1 MIKVRKFQTEEEFNL
16 AVLKYPTI
24 SYIKE
29 IDKIHCQNNES
40 YFTAIINVT
49 STTSYSYVIG
59 SGFKTQQV
67 KKLYVDDV
75 EITPTNRVQ
84 FDTLGEHTVK
94 CTFEKGAL
102 VDCNS
107 MFWSMNAKTLDIS
120 HLDTSEVTY
129 MSYMFYDGTYDNIIG
144 IEELDTSNVTTML
157 YMFGYSTINFDLDL

>member
-49 STTSYSYVIG
+49 STTYNTYFFG
-59 SGFKTQQV
+59 SSFQIQQV
-67 KKLYVDDV
+67 EKMYIDDV
-75 EITPTNRVQ
+75 EITPTTNVK
-84 FDTLGEHTVK
+84 FDALGEHTVK

-102 VDCNS
+102 VNCNS
-107 MFWSMNAKTLDIS
+107 LFWNGNFKTLDIS
-120 HLDTSEVTY
+120 HLDTSEVTN
-129 MSYMFYDGTYDNIIG
+129 MSYMFYSVTYNDNIIG
-144 IEELDTSNVTTML
+144 IETLDTSNVTNMNS
-157 YMFGYSTINFDLDL
+157 MFAYATINSD